1 MIDMEYYWQSSCA
14 TNVYVGIPHKILPI
28 MSMDFTKKGK
38 AKLIQD
44 GYKVAS
50 TVSYKDV
57 ALLD

>member
-1 MIDMEYYWQSSCA
+1 
-14 TNVYVGIPHKILPI
+14 
-28 MSMDFTKKGK
+28 MSMDFAKKGK

-44 GYKVAS
+44 GYKVTR